1 MICKCGK
8 TALYHVGNV
17 GYCRDHYRDAQ
28 RAMTGYNREIAAKV
42 TLGHILSN
50 TFDGGGA
57 NMARGGSPWKRSDG
71 FATSSRIRGRG
82 VTSIDQFLPERQE
95 RRQQLSV
102 KAKRQLPPVKRNKY
116 DIETRPNPNKQHP
129 PRMKV
134 FKEVKP

>member
-42 TLGHILSN
+42 TLGRILSN

-57 NMARGGSPWKRSDG
+57 NMARGGAPCKIADERALSKL
-71 FATSSRIRGRG
+71 RGRG
-82 VTSIDQFLPERQE
+82 ITSIAQFTPESE
-95 RRQQLSV
+95 KRRQHESV
-102 KAKRQLPPVKRNKY
+102 KAKRQLPPRGRKRMY
-116 DIETRPNPNKQHP
+116 DPETRPNPDRKHP